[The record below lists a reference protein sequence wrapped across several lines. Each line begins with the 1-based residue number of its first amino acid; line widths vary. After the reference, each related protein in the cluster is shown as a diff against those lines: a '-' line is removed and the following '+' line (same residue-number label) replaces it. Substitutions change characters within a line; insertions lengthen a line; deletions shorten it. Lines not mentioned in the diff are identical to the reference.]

1 MIDIMHTSSQKLIP
15 QVATYIY
22 VPRISEFL
30 FGWVEAEYAGMKQRR
45 QALIYIFLLFLLAG
59 CGNLSGNIALN
70 ISRRNETEIVKRHT
84 VMELRHLHVIKQE
97 LDYSCGA
104 AALATIM
111 RNYFGEDTSE
121 KEILALLDISIKDLP
136 EKEKKRKKENGFSL
150 LDLKAVA
157 NLKGYQAAGFRLTLD
172 QLRKLNTPV
181 IVFVKPLGYH
191 HFAVLRGVAGDRV
204 FLADPTRG
212 NLRLNTA
219 RFLEEYSG
227 IVFVLGK
234 DGEELINAYKL
245 ALSRPDDYVL
255 PDQRR
260 ILNRVSNFQNHTS
273 NLMVRSRPLRP
284 QIQ

>member
-1 MIDIMHTSSQKLIP
+1 MKKIRKSLLYVLI
-15 QVATYIY
+15 
-22 VPRISEFL
+22 L
-30 FGWVEAEYAGMKQRR
+30 FS
-45 QALIYIFLLFLLAG
+45 LIG
-59 CGNLSGNIALN
+59 CESLPKDLSLNVSGNH
-70 ISRRNETEIVKRHT
+70 ETEIVLRHT
-84 VMELRHLHVIKQE
+84 VMELRNLHVVKQK

-104 AALATIM
+104 AALATLM

-121 KEILALLDISIKDLP
+121 KEILALLDIRIKDLP

-212 NLRLNTA
+212 NLRLNSA

-227 IVFVLGK
+227 IVFVLGR
-234 DGEELINAYKL
+234 DGEALIKAYQL

-260 ILNRVSNFQNHTS
+260 IINRVSNFQNHTS

-284 QIQ
+284 QTQ

>member
-1 MIDIMHTSSQKLIP
+1 
-15 QVATYIY
+15 
-22 VPRISEFL
+22 
-30 FGWVEAEYAGMKQRR
+30 MKQIRHV
-45 QALIYIFLLFLLAG
+45 LIFIFFLLLLVG
-59 CGNLSGNIALN
+59 CGNLSGNSALN
-70 ISRRNETEIVKRHT
+70 ISRRNETKFVKRHT

-104 AALATIM
+104 AALATLM
-111 RNYFGEDTSE
+111 RNYFGDDTSE
-121 KEILALLDISIKDLP
+121 KEILALLDIWIKDLP
-136 EKEKKRKKENGFSL
+136 EKEKKRKKQDGFSL

-191 HFAVLRGVAGDRV
+191 HFAVLRGVTEDRV

-219 RFLEEYSG
+219 RFLEEYGG

-234 DGEELINAYKL
+234 DGEELIKAYKL

-260 ILNRVSNFQNHTS
+260 TINRISHFQNYTS

-284 QIQ
+284 QTR

>member
-1 MIDIMHTSSQKLIP
+1 MKKIV
-15 QVATYIY
+15 QV
-22 VPRISEFL
+22 L
-30 FGWVEAEYAGMKQRR
+30 FCMF
-45 QALIYIFLLFLLAG
+45 ILLSLVG
-59 CGNLSGNIALN
+59 CASVTKDSDLDVSKH
-70 ISRRNETEIVKRHT
+70 NETMAVKRHT
-84 VMELRHLHVIKQE
+84 VMELRNLHIIKQE

-104 AALATIM
+104 AAMATLM
-111 RNYFGEDTSE
+111 RNYFGDDTSE
-121 KEILALLDISIKDLP
+121 KELLDLLDIQMKKLS
-136 EKEKKRKKENGFSL
+136 KEEVAQKKKNGFSL

-212 NLRLNTA
+212 NLRLNSA

-227 IVFVLGK
+227 IVFILGR
-234 DGEELINAYKL
+234 DGEELIKTYKL
-245 ALSRPDDYVL
+245 ALARPDDFVL

-260 ILNRVSNFQNHTS
+260 ISNGISSFQNYLS
-273 NLMVRSRPLRP
+273 NLMVRSRPLRSQRP
-284 QIQ
+284 

>member
-1 MIDIMHTSSQKLIP
+1 MTDVNKIRQSL
-15 QVATYIY
+15 VYI
-22 VPRISEFL
+22 S
-30 FGWVEAEYAGMKQRR
+30 
-45 QALIYIFLLFLLAG
+45 LLFLLVG
-59 CGNLSGNIALN
+59 CGNLSKNTALT
-70 ISRRNETEIVKRHT
+70 ISGKNETKSVKRHT

-104 AALATIM
+104 AALATLM

-121 KEILALLDISIKDLP
+121 KEILALLDIRIKDLP
-136 EKEKKRKKENGFSL
+136 KKEKKRKKENGFSL

-191 HFAVLRGVAGDRV
+191 HFAVLRGVVGDRV

-212 NLRLNTA
+212 NLRLNGA
-219 RFLEEYSG
+219 RFEEEYSG
-227 IVFVLGK
+227 IVFVLGR
-234 DGEELINAYKL
+234 DGEALIKAYKL

-260 ILNRVSNFQNHTS
+260 IINRVSNFQNHSS

-284 QIQ
+284 QTQ